1 MGSPA
6 HTPNS
11 GFACDQYTTT
21 DTTSTKAQSHSAKT
35 VAFGLLSPNGSAL
48 WRPHPLKSRARAT
61 TRGELHDTRAR
72 HAGDTPQEGFVS
84 CKTPTA
90 TVVERTCGPGR
101 PGPSAHEQQKPSNRT
116 QGRPTSGTKL
126 SPLTRPHRMSG
137 TKLSQH
143 TRPHRMCGT
152 KLSQHT
158 RPCRM
163 CGTKLS
169 PLTRN
174 ALIWRNLRMQGEFCT
189 VLTTKKPSREN
200 FVPNARQRSN

>member
-11 GFACDQYTTT
+11 GFACDI
-21 DTTSTKAQSHSAKT
+21 A
-35 VAFGLLSPNGSAL
+35 G
-48 WRPHPLKSRARAT
+48 SRATNTPRQTRHPPKRSPIQPKPSLLGSCRPMGLHFGGHTPSSRGLAPPLGGNCT
-61 TRGELHDTRAR
+61 TRGP
-72 HAGDTPQEGFVS
+72 DTPQEGFVS

-126 SPLTRPHRMSG
+126 SPLTR
-137 TKLSQH
+137 
-143 TRPHRMCGT
+143 
-152 KLSQHT
+152 
-158 RPCRM
+158 
-163 CGTKLS
+163 
-169 PLTRN
+169 N

>member
-1 MGSPA
+1 MGSAA

-11 GFACDQYTTT
+11 GFACDI
-21 DTTSTKAQSHSAKT
+21 A
-35 VAFGLLSPNGSAL
+35 G
-48 WRPHPLKSRARAT
+48 SRATNTPRQ
-61 TRGELHDTRAR
+61 TRHPPKRSPIQPKPSLLGSCRPMGLHFGGHTPSSRGLAPPLGGELHDTMAR

-126 SPLTRPHRMSG
+126 SQHTRPHRMSG

-143 TRPHRMCGT
+143 TRPH
-152 KLSQHT
+152 
-158 RPCRM
+158 RM